1 MKAPSNL
8 MQLRVLAFSLVLI
21 IVPFFAG
28 YYFWVTNQ
36 TKYFNGRNLRI
47 LAALSTHVQER
58 VENQSLVFKNAVEK
72 YARDI
77 AAKKLCADDD
87 ECNNTQLV
95 TIEQIK
101 KTDHKEHFQKKALD
115 PLSSDGAANLQATSV
130 TVVSKPA
137 TESLLSAPRIEVKED
152 SSEHWLYYE
161 YAVAY
166 PPKAPSPSTY
176 LNVQARIN
184 LEQLVGPFV
193 NKREMQENQGS
204 LYQDGFD
211 AVLIAGL
218 DDQMTILFQESSAK
232 LRMLSLNN
240 LTTNTGGKVDLKLL
254 GQSTNTSDVKL
265 GPADYK
271 LFVQPIQLPL
281 NAGGDKTE
289 SLRWVACGLVEG
301 LHFEQQRMAVSYNVL
316 IAFGFITVLVAVSWS
331 FLKLL
336 FMGPKDRFRKLDAY
350 MLGVSSFMIA
360 ALLTLGALFYYFYN
374 ATLTAGEADLEQ
386 FAGSIQTSFYS
397 ELGNALNQIDELNSK
412 LDDKT
417 IAAAKKVDENNLD
430 KLAFRSSIMGDGK
443 QAVITPNSPYPYL
456 LTAFWANEQGWQQIK
471 WTVRPSVTNRVRV
484 SEREYFSKLKQ
495 GRHYNYED
503 PTGRNHEFWI
513 EPVTSTTTG
522 SRAVV
527 ISKLAD
533 KFGPNKWVS
542 GIETRPISLMQ
553 PVIPEGFGFA
563 IIDDNGKVLFHSA
576 PKLHLG
582 ENFLEECD
590 NNQALQSAVLGR
602 SKQALTGSYFGK
614 GHSLYVSPMEHFPWT
629 LVVFNEKDSL
639 RTTFSEMLSLCLIL
653 FVSYVVVLCFLLLAS
668 YLIKCYVFNRKSP
681 DGSTWLWPDEGKRA
695 VYLESILLNSVLVVL
710 SGLAVFVLPDLWQLW
725 LPALV
730 AAVAIAFCVCRLK
743 HAKSQDEPQKS
754 RWFNYRKAYIVNV
767 TLLCCLTSIVPAYAC
782 FKIAYVEEMKLFVVN
797 GQLSIAE
804 GMVARED
811 RIRGQGR
818 SLYRNLR
825 YQPAKQQETKPA
837 QSKRQRQHPTP
848 TASPS
853 PRLVRQRLEE
863 QRDVYD
869 SFFFQTSQSQQAAP
883 EKYPSMQQNWLLG
896 FFRDFVP
903 LFDHSS
909 ISRHALTEK
918 TADNSS
924 YWDVSSGTTLVLHAR
939 EQQQRNN
946 SGPSERLIKS
956 SLPSLGG
963 ALWWVLLPHVLVLVW
978 LLLLYMIWQ
987 LFLFKIKD
995 PECDDLQDS
1004 CLDSK
1009 SPSRLLVLSP
1019 YFVGKDQLL
1028 ERMGLNGANRFDMK
1042 KVSRLSKWENELNE
1056 KNGPVVLENFEYGM
1070 DDTYHT
1076 KHKLELLEALR
1087 KENRTTI
1094 ALSTVDPGVFLSA
1107 NGKTAQTNGH
1117 LNGHSN
1123 GDSNGHTNG
1132 DKNGDRNVVKNGSCA
1147 VKPSSGSS
1155 ERWTDVLSWFLKDEP
1170 NDSGNID
1177 LFRKTL
1183 KESKDRLV
1191 GRADLDEQTIE
1202 STFEMIEKE
1211 CSPRAY
1217 LQNVG
1222 LAIARQSN
1230 VGKVST
1236 ATLLQ
1241 QVLSSA
1247 KPYYAAIWDDCSGEQ
1262 KLTLT
1267 RLARY
1272 GLLSPKD
1279 PDTQELLRK
1288 GLIRRDPAIRIM
1300 NESFRLFIL
1309 SMHMDE
1315 DLAQCEKKAKVNSNW
1330 EVLKLPLTIGLAS
1343 IAAFLLLTQRELY
1356 NSAVPF
1362 IGSLAAALPSFL
1374 KLLSLFR
1381 PGAKA
1386 E

>member
-1 MKAPSNL
+1 MKLPSNL
-8 MQLRVLAFSLVLI
+8 IQLRVLAFTLVLI

-28 YYFWVTNQ
+28 YYFWISSQ

-47 LAALSTHVQER
+47 LAALSTHVQEK
-58 VENQSLVFKNAVEK
+58 VENQSSVFKNAVEK
-72 YARDI
+72 YVRDI
-77 AAKKLCADDD
+77 AAKRLKEQDD
-87 ECNNTQLV
+87 ESTDNELV
-95 TIEQIK
+95 TVEQIK
-101 KTDHKEHFQKKALD
+101 KKDHKENFQKKALD
-115 PLSSDGAANLQATSV
+115 PLSTDGAANLQATNV

-137 TESLLSAPRIEVKED
+137 NELLSSPRIGVKEEA
-152 SSEHWLYYE
+152 SEHWLYYE

-166 PPKAPSPSTY
+166 PPKAPNPTTY
-176 LNVQARIN
+176 LNVTARIN
-184 LEQLVGPFV
+184 LEQLVGPLV
-193 NKREMQENQGS
+193 NKREMQENQGP

-232 LRMLSLNN
+232 MRMLSLNN
-240 LTTNTGGKVDLKLL
+240 LTTATGGKVDLKLL
-254 GQSTNTSDVKL
+254 GQSTNTSDVRL

-271 LFVQPIQLPL
+271 LFLQPIQLPL
-281 NAGGDKTE
+281 NADANKPE

-301 LHFEQQRMAVSYNVL
+301 IHFEQQRMAVSYNVL

-350 MLGVSSFMIA
+350 MLGFAAFMMA

-386 FAGSIQTSFYS
+386 FAGRIQKNFYS
-397 ELGNALNQIDELNSK
+397 ELGDALIQIDELNSK
-412 LDDKT
+412 LDQKT
-417 IAAAKKVDENNLD
+417 IAAAKKVDESNLD
-430 KLAFRSSIMGDGK
+430 KLAFRSAIMDDGL
-443 QAVITPNSPYPYL
+443 VTPRSPYPYL
-456 LTAFWANEQGWQQIK
+456 LTAFWANDQGWQQIK
-471 WTVRPSVTNRVRV
+471 WTLRPSVTNRVKV
-484 SEREYFSKLKQ
+484 SERDYFSKLRL
-495 GRHYNYED
+495 GRHYNFDD
-503 PTGRNHEFWI
+503 PAGTNHEFWI
-513 EPVTSTTTG
+513 EPITSSTTG

-527 ISKLAD
+527 ISKLVAD
-533 KFGPNKWVS
+533 KFGPNTKWVS
-542 GIETRPISLMQ
+542 GIETRPVSLMQ

-563 IIDDNGKVLFHSA
+563 IIEDSGKVIFHSA

-582 ENFLEECD
+582 ENFFEECD
-590 NNQALQSAVLGR
+590 NNQELQAAVLGR
-602 SKQALTGSYFGK
+602 STQSLTGSYFGK
-614 GHSLYVSPMEHFPWT
+614 GHSLYVTPMAHLPWT

-639 RTTFSEMLSLCLIL
+639 RTTFSEILSLCLIL
-653 FVSYVVVLCFLLLAS
+653 FISYVVVLCVLLLAS
-668 YLIKCYVFNRKSP
+668 YLTKCYVFNRRSP
-681 DGSTWLWPDEGKRA
+681 DGSAWMWPDEGKRA

-710 SGLAVFVLPDLWQLW
+710 SCLAVFVLPNMWQLW

-730 AAVAIAFCVCRLK
+730 AAVAVAFFVCRLK
-743 HAKSQDEPQKS
+743 HAKSQDETNKC
-754 RWFNYRKAYIVNV
+754 RWFNYRKAYILNF

-782 FKIAYVEEMKLFVVN
+782 FKIAYVQEMKLFIVN
-797 GQLSIAE
+797 GQLSLAK
-804 GMVARED
+804 GMVAREE

-818 SLYRNLR
+818 SIYRNPR
-825 YQPAKQQETKPA
+825 YQAATQPENKSA
-837 QSKRQRQHPTP
+837 QGKRQRQHATP
-848 TASPS
+848 VASPT
-853 PRLVRQRLEE
+853 PRLVKQRLEE

-869 SFFFQTSQSQQAAP
+869 SFFCQTKQSQQAAP
-883 EKYPSMQQNWLLG
+883 EKYPTTQQNWLLG
-896 FFRDFVP
+896 FFMDLVP

-909 ISRHALTEK
+909 IARHALTEK
-918 TADNSS
+918 AADNSS
-924 YWDVSSGTTLVLHAR
+924 YWDDSSGTTLVLHAR
-939 EQQQRNN
+939 EQQRNN

-963 ALWWVLLPHVLVLVW
+963 ALWWVLLPHVFVCVW

-987 LFLFKIKD
+987 LFLFRINE

-1004 CLDSK
+1004 CVDSK
-1009 SPSRLLVLSP
+1009 SPSRLLVLRP
-1019 YFVGKDQLL
+1019 HFVGKDQLL
-1028 ERMGLNGANRFDMK
+1028 ERMGLNGAHRFDMK
-1042 KVSRLSKWENELNE
+1042 RVSRLSKWENELNA
-1056 KNGPVVLENFEYGM
+1056 KTGPVVLENFDYGM
-1070 DDTYHT
+1070 DNTDHT
-1076 KHKLELLEALR
+1076 KHKLEFLEALR

-1094 ALSTVDPGVFLSA
+1094 ALSTIDAGAFSSA
-1107 NGKTAQTNGH
+1107 NGKIAQTNGH

-1123 GDSNGHTNG
+1123 GDKNGNTNG
-1132 DKNGDRNVVKNGSCA
+1132 DKTGDTNGVKNGS
-1147 VKPSSGSS
+1147 VSVMPVRVSSD
-1155 ERWTDVLSWFLKDEP
+1155 RWTDALSWFLKNEP
-1170 NDSGNID
+1170 NDSGNAD
-1177 LFRKTL
+1177 SFHEKL
-1183 KESKDRLV
+1183 KESKDKLV
-1191 GRADLDEQTIE
+1191 GRSDLDAQTIE
-1202 STFEMIEKE
+1202 SSFALIEKE

-1236 ATLLQ
+1236 AVLLKQ
-1241 QVLSSA
+1241 ISSSA
-1247 KPYYAAIWDDCSGEQ
+1247 KPYYAAIWDDCTGEQ

-1267 RLARY
+1267 RLAQY

-1279 PDTQELLRK
+1279 PDTPELLGK
-1288 GLIRRDPAIRIM
+1288 GLIVRDPAIRIM

-1309 SMHMDE
+1309 SMHMDDE
-1315 DLAQCEKKAKVNSNW
+1315 LAQCEKKAKVNSNW
-1330 EVLKLPLTIGLAS
+1330 EALKVPLTIGLLS

-1362 IGSLAAALPSFL
+1362 IGGLAAALPSFL